1 LSFTSVILSPK
12 DKKITYGFGAL
23 AILVGMIGI
32 LLDFYYI
39 ALLPFALGMLFLCYY
54 KPAFYVL
61 LISFTVPLSIFI
73 NDVGG
78 GFGLSLPTEP
88 MIWVVFIFVVF
99 SMIVSGRVDTKFLK
113 MPLVA
118 FICVNLFWM
127 LLAAFNSTM
136 LEVSLK
142 YFLARMWFVFVF
154 FFFMVRIFENQNFI
168 RRFLSYMLYGTFIV
182 VSITLYK
189 HAGEGFARGWGYAIM
204 QPFFE
209 DHTIYSAYISF
220 FVPVALMFAL
230 RGNWFK
236 FGLWHRLFFA
246 VVFIVLIIGVIFSYT
261 RASWISLAAALVFY
275 GIIKMKVKFSSMML
289 VLGLVALIA
298 YIKQDQILYSLES
311 NKQGS
316 ADDLES
322 HAQSVSNITTDPSN
336 LERLNRW
343 HCAILMFRE
352 KPVFGFG
359 PGTYTFQY
367 APFQRPEDLTLIS
380 TNSGDLG
387 NTHSEYFNA
396 LSETGLIGFIS
407 WIGVFLASIA
417 TGLQIIY
424 DPAKE
429 PWKRSMATAVTL
441 GLITYY
447 VHAFL
452 NNFSDFDKIAV
463 PLWGFMAVLVA
474 LKYYG
479 NNAAAPEVVDTLP
492 AEQQ

>member
-12 DKKITYGFGAL
+12 DKKIAYGFGAF
-23 AILVGMIGI
+23 AIAVGMTGI

-39 ALLPFALGMLFLCYY
+39 ALLPFVLGLIFLCYY

-61 LISFTVPLSIFI
+61 LICFIVPLSVFI

-78 GFGLSLPTEP
+78 GLGLSLPTEP
-88 MIWVVFIFVVF
+88 MIWVVFLFVIF
-99 SMIVSGRVDTKFLK
+99 SAALNGRIDLTFFR

-118 FICVNLFWM
+118 FICINLFWM
-127 LLAAFNSTM
+127 LISSFASTM
-136 LEVSLK
+136 PFVSFK
-142 YFLARMWFVFVF
+142 YYLARLWFVSVF
-154 FFFMVRIFENQNFI
+154 FFFLVHIFRNQNFI

-182 VSITLYK
+182 VGMTLVK
-189 HAGEGFARGWGYAIM
+189 HAAEGFSRGWGYAIM

-220 FVPVALMFAL
+220 FVPVAVMFAL

-236 FGLWHRLFFA
+236 FSMLHRAFFA
-246 VVFIVLIIGVIFSYT
+246 FIGCVLIVGIVFSYT
-261 RASWISLAAALVFY
+261 RASWISLIAALIFY
-275 GIIKMKVKFSSMML
+275 GIIKMRIRFRSMMM
-289 VLGLVALIA
+289 VLGLVALTA
-298 YIKQDQILYSLES
+298 FIKQDQILYMLES

-336 LERLNRW
+336 LERVNRW

-407 WIGVFLASIA
+407 WVGIFLASVA

-424 DPAKE
+424 DPEKE
-429 PWKRSMATAVTL
+429 SWKRSMATAVLL

-479 NNAAAPEVVDTLP
+479 ANTEKSIQEPSKD
-492 AEQQ
+492 

>member
-1 LSFTSVILSPK
+1 MDFSPIILSGRDEK
-12 DKKITYGFGAL
+12 VVYAFGFL
-23 AILVGMIGI
+23 AIITGLVGIY
-32 LLDFYYI
+32 LEFYYI
-39 ALLPFALGMLFLCYY
+39 ALVPLGLGLIFLCYY

-61 LISFTVPLSIFI
+61 LVCFAVPLSIFI

-78 GFGLSLPTEP
+78 GLGLSLPTEP
-88 MIWVVFIFVVF
+88 LIWILFLFIV
-99 SMIVSGRVDTKFLK
+99 IQTAIDGKVDIRLIR
-113 MPLVA
+113 MPLMA
-118 FICVNLFWM
+118 FVCINLFWM
-127 LLAAFNSTM
+127 FICTWTSSMPFT
-136 LEVSLK
+136 SFK
-142 YFLARMWFVFVF
+142 YFLARLWFVSVF
-154 FFFMVRIFENQNFI
+154 FFFMIRIFRDQNFI
-168 RRFLSYMLYGTFIV
+168 RRFLSYMLYGTFLV
-182 VSITLYK
+182 VGITLYK
-189 HAGEGFARGWGYAIM
+189 HAGEGFARGYGYAIM

-220 FVPVALMFAL
+220 FVPVAVMFAL

-236 FGLWHRLFFA
+236 FSLVHRFLFFVIA
-246 VVFIVLIIGVIFSYT
+246 CVLIVGIVFSFT
-261 RASWISLAAALVFY
+261 RASWISLIAALVFY
-275 GIIKMKVKFSSMML
+275 GIIKLKVRFRTMMICI
-289 VLGLVALIA
+289 GLVAVIGF
-298 YIKQDQILYSLES
+298 IKQDQILYSLER

-352 KPVFGFG
+352 RPVFGFG

-396 LSETGLIGFIS
+396 LSETGLIGFLS
-407 WIGVFLASIA
+407 WVGVFLASVA

-424 DPAKE
+424 DPGKQ
-429 PWKRSMATAVTL
+429 PWKRSLATAVTL

-463 PLWGFMAVLVA
+463 PLWGFMAVLIA
-474 LKYYG
+474 LKYYDKQ
-479 NNAAAPEVVDTLP
+479 VSS
-492 AEQQ
+492 

>member
-1 LSFTSVILSPK
+1 LDFSSVILSQK
-12 DKKITYGFGAL
+12 DKKTVYGFGAL
-23 AILVGMIGI
+23 AILIGI
-32 LLDFYYI
+32 AGILFDFYYI
-39 ALLPFALGMLFLCYY
+39 ALLPFVLGLVFLCYY
-54 KPAFYVL
+54 KPAFYIL
-61 LISFTVPLSIFI
+61 LISFLVPLSVFI

-78 GFGLSLPTEP
+78 GLGLSLPTEP
-88 MIWVVFIFVVF
+88 MIWIVFVFVVF
-99 SMIVSGRVDTKFLK
+99 SAIISGKVDTRFFKL
-113 MPLVA
+113 PLVV
-118 FICVNLFWM
+118 FICINLFWM
-127 LLAAFNSTM
+127 LLSAFNSTM
-136 LEVSLK
+136 PFVSFK
-142 YFLARMWFVFVF
+142 YMLARLWFVSVF
-154 FFFMVRIFENQNFI
+154 FFFMVYIFANINMI
-168 RRFLSYMLYGTFIV
+168 RRFLSYMVYGTFIV
-182 VSITLYK
+182 VAITLYK
-189 HAGEGFARGWGYAIM
+189 HAGEGFARGYGYSIM

-220 FVPVALMFAL
+220 FVPVAIMFAL

-236 FGLWHRLFFA
+236 FTMMQRAIFA
-246 VVFIVLIIGVIFSYT
+246 TISLTLLVGIVFSFT
-261 RASWISLAAALVFY
+261 RASWISLIAALGFY
-275 GIIKMKVKFSSMML
+275 GLIKFKVRFRSMMI
-289 VLGLVALIA
+289 VLGLVAITA
-298 YIKQDQILYSLES
+298 IIKQDQILYSLES

-407 WIGVFLASIA
+407 WLGVFLASVA

-424 DPAKE
+424 DPEKE
-429 PWKRSMATAVTL
+429 PWKRSMATAVLL

-463 PLWGFMAVLVA
+463 PLWGFMAVLIA

-479 NNAAAPEVVDTLP
+479 KTDTASVDLPEIKHP
-492 AEQQ
+492 E